1 MFKTKIGKFLLLTI
15 AMFCVFSVSVFSQAA
30 IKTENGYLF
39 INNGK
44 EKSFTV
50 EVTGKNVKTV
60 KNENPTFSIDDRILQ
75 LLTVAN
81 KNFTDKQLGEDELLE
96 AHKVWESDYLAT
108 EVFKKK
114 LTVEAEKVTVN
125 DRKTLFWIIKRPAY
139 TEEFDRDVYMTTIIG
154 NSVFGLSS
162 PIEPE
167 TKKADMQKI
176 DLMRNKFVVI
186 ATA

>member
-81 KNFTDKQLGEDELLE
+81 KNFTDKQLGDDELLE

-139 TEEFDRDVYMTTIIG
+139 TRRV
-154 NSVFGLSS
+154 
-162 PIEPE
+162 
-167 TKKADMQKI
+167 
-176 DLMRNKFVVI
+176 
-186 ATA
+186 